1 LYANASRFNAK
12 DDSRYQQ
19 ICQEIANDIISRNE
33 GSGDLMK
40 IGEINKLIKAKSSL
54 YKLPSIP
61 KYAEINRF
69 IPGASQYKR
78 LLKKKPV
85 KTQSG
90 IAVITV
96 MPMPYDCP
104 HGKCIYCPGGKE
116 YDTPLSYIGT
126 EPSTKFAQIVKYDSY
141 EQVRH
146 KIMHLMEGGHEVS
159 KAELVIVGGTFPFYP
174 QDYQIYFIKRC
185 YDALNSI
192 EFADTLVQSDL
203 KLSSD
208 KDETTSLHVNN
219 SEVQRK
225 SSDVNSLLLSL
236 SKSKVQN
243 ESAFVRCVGLT
254 IETKPD
260 YCKMEHI
267 DLMLELGITRIE
279 LGVQTLDD
287 TVLKMVNRGHTI
299 KDTYRAFYDARNC
312 GYKIGAHMMP
322 GLPGSSYDQDLNNS
336 KNLFEDD
343 RLKPDMLKIY
353 PTLVVRNTG
362 LYKLY
367 HEEKYKS
374 YATNE
379 LVKLLVEIKKNIPP
393 WVRIMRI
400 QREIEAPDIISGPKM
415 GNIRQLV
422 LEELKKQGIK
432 CKCIRCREIGLYEE
446 KIEFSKDDI
455 LLFRTEYNASR
466 GKEIFLSFELKDRM
480 LLLGF
485 LRLRIMSDPL
495 RKELQQQQQQQQEP
509 AETTDFAGGSANNNG
524 DVSDYLVKP
533 YTSAIVRELHVY
545 GSVAKI
551 GEQQHKIRHDFYPT
565 STFDTPVKNAK
576 GINGSNLS
584 ITDSTFT
591 STSSTATNT
600 VIYDD
605 NGHSILNDN
614 KVKYQHKGLGRG
626 LLAEAERICKEEYG
640 LKNISVI
647 SAVGTRDY
655 YRKFGYTNN
664 GPYVTKLL

>member
-1 LYANASRFNAK
+1 MNLS
-12 DDSRYQQ
+12 
-19 ICQEIANDIISRNE
+19 
-33 GSGDLMK
+33 
-40 IGEINKLIKAKSSL
+40 EINKLIKSKSSQ

-61 KYAEINRF
+61 KYAEINRY
-69 IPGASQYKR
+69 IPITSQYKK
-78 LLKKKPV
+78 LLRKKPV

-126 EPSTKFAQIVKYDSY
+126 EPSTKFAQRVKFDSY
-141 EQVRH
+141 EQVRY
-146 KIMHLMEGGHEVS
+146 KIMQLMEGGHEVS

-174 QDYQIYFIKRC
+174 KDYQIYFIKRC

-192 EFADTLVQSDL
+192 KHMDIDSPIQARFEYSS
-203 KLSSD
+203 KLDENMILSTDSSL
-208 KDETTSLHVNN
+208 E
-219 SEVQRK
+219 K
-225 SSDVNSLLLSL
+225 STFGSKSNSLLLSL
-236 SKSKVQN
+236 NNAKEQN
-243 ESAFVRCVGLT
+243 ETAFVRCVGLT

-260 YCKMEHI
+260 YCKMDHI
-267 DLMLELGITRIE
+267 NLMLELGTTRIE
-279 LGVQTLDD
+279 LGVQSLND
-287 TVLKMVNRGHTI
+287 TVFKLINRGHTI
-299 KDTYRAFYDARNC
+299 QDVYRAFYEARNS

-322 GLPGSSYDQDLNNS
+322 GLPGSSYEQDLNDS
-336 KNLFEDD
+336 KILFEDE

-367 HEEKYKS
+367 KEQKYKS
-374 YATNE
+374 YSTTE
-379 LVKLLVEIKKNIPP
+379 LVELLVEIKKIIPP

-422 LEELKKQGIK
+422 LEELKRQGVK
-432 CKCIRCREIGLYEE
+432 CKCIRCREIGLNEK

-455 LLFRTEYNASR
+455 RLFRTEYNASM

-485 LRLRIMSDPL
+485 LRLRMMSDPL
-495 RKELQQQQQQQQEP
+495 RKELQTELNTISRSKNND
-509 AETTDFAGGSANNNG
+509 TTDLKVESF
-524 DVSDYLVKP
+524 
-533 YTSAIVRELHVY
+533 TSAIVRELHVY
-545 GSVAKI
+545 GTVAKV
-551 GEQQHKIRHDFYPT
+551 GEQVAKRQ
-565 STFDTPVKNAK
+565 PVS
-576 GINGSNLS
+576 INTKSDIMFMNGDN
-584 ITDSTFT
+584 
-591 STSSTATNT
+591 SSDRIQSRFNPPASDGDGGLAPN
-600 VIYDD
+600 
-605 NGHSILNDN
+605 NQ
-614 KVKYQHKGLGRG
+614 VKYQHKGLGRG
-626 LLAEAERICKEEYG
+626 LLAEAERICREEYG
-640 LKNISVI
+640 LKKISVI

-664 GPYVTKLL
+664 GPYVTKIL

>member
-1 LYANASRFNAK
+1 LAVNASQYNSK
-12 DDSRYQQ
+12 DDNLYQQ
-19 ICQEIANDIISRNE
+19 ICKEIANDILSRNN
-33 GSGDLMK
+33 GNNLMNLS
-40 IGEINKLIKAKSSL
+40 EINKLIKSKSSH

-69 IPGASQYKR
+69 IPITSHYKR
-78 LLKKKPV
+78 LLRKKPV

-126 EPSTKFAQIVKYDSY
+126 EPSTKFAQRVKYDSY
-141 EQVRH
+141 EQVRF
-146 KIMHLMEGGHEVS
+146 KIIQLMEGGHEVS

-174 QDYQIYFIKRC
+174 KDYQIHFVKRC

-192 EFADTLVQSDL
+192 KDVEPQIQTSFEFSDHSDENAIRQI
-203 KLSSD
+203 SS
-208 KDETTSLHVNN
+208 
-219 SEVQRK
+219 SEEKRIFR
-225 SSDVNSLLLSL
+225 SNSLLLAL
-236 SKSKVQN
+236 DKSKEQN
-243 ESAFVRCVGLT
+243 ETAFVRCVGLT

-260 YCKMEHI
+260 YCKMDHI
-267 DLMLELGITRIE
+267 NLMLNLGTTRIE
-279 LGVQTLDD
+279 LGVQSLNDA
-287 TVLKMVNRGHTI
+287 VFRKVNRGHTI
-299 KDTYRAFYDARNC
+299 QDVYRAFYDARNS
-312 GYKIGAHMMP
+312 GYKIGAHLMP
-322 GLPGSSYDQDLNNS
+322 GLPGSSFEQDFNDS
-336 KNLFEDD
+336 KNLFEDE

-367 HEEKYKS
+367 REKKYKS
-374 YATNE
+374 YSTKE
-379 LVKLLVEIKKNIPP
+379 LVNLLVKIKKIIPP

-422 LEELKKQGIK
+422 LKELKRQGIK
-432 CKCIRCREIGLYEE
+432 CKCIRCREIGLNEN
-446 KIEFSKDDI
+446 KIEFSNDDVI
-455 LLFRTEYNASR
+455 LFRTEYNASR
-466 GKEIFLSFELKDRM
+466 GKEIFLSFELRDRM

-495 RKELQQQQQQQQEP
+495 RKELQAGP
-509 AETTDFAGGSANNNG
+509 DFMTKSSNNDFSDSVVGSF
-524 DVSDYLVKP
+524 
-533 YTSAIVRELHVY
+533 TSAIVRELHVY
-545 GSVAKI
+545 GAVAKVDEHVKKKQT
-551 GEQQHKIRHDFYPT
+551 GPT
-565 STFDTPVKNAK
+565 YTKSDMMVSN
-576 GINGSNLS
+576 GDSNNGS
-584 ITDSTFT
+584 IQ
-591 STSSTATNT
+591 
-600 VIYDD
+600 
-605 NGHSILNDN
+605 SILNPAAIIDSLVPN
-614 KVKYQHKGLGRG
+614 NQIKYQHKGLGRS
-626 LLAEAERICKEEYG
+626 LLAEAERICRLEYG
-640 LKNISVI
+640 LKKISVI

>member
-1 LYANASRFNAK
+1 MFVNASRYNAK
-12 DDSRYQQ
+12 DDDQYQQ
-19 ICQEIANDIISRNE
+19 ICKEIASDILSRND
-33 GSGDLMK
+33 GSNLMS
-40 IGEINKLIKAKSSL
+40 IGEINKLVKSKSSL
-54 YKLPSIP
+54 YKLSSIP

-69 IPGASQYKR
+69 IPITSQYKK
-78 LLKKKPV
+78 LLRKKPV

-126 EPSTKFAQIVKYDSY
+126 EPSTRFAQRVKYDSY
-141 EQVRH
+141 KQIRY
-146 KIMHLMEGGHEVS
+146 KIMQLMEGGHEVS

-174 QDYQIYFIKRC
+174 KDYQIYFVKRC

-192 EFADTLVQSDL
+192 KHVEPTIQTPVEYSNNLDENNI
-203 KLSSD
+203 LSPASFED
-208 KDETTSLHVNN
+208 ASTFKTT
-219 SEVQRK
+219 
-225 SSDVNSLLLSL
+225 SLLLSL
-236 SKSKVQN
+236 NKSKEQN
-243 ESAFVRCVGLT
+243 ETAFVRCVGLT

-260 YCKMEHI
+260 YCKMDHI
-267 DLMLELGITRIE
+267 NLMLELGTTRIE
-279 LGVQTLDD
+279 LGVQSLND
-287 TVLKMVNRGHTI
+287 TVFKMVNRGHTVQ
-299 KDTYRAFYDARNC
+299 DVYRAFYEARNS

-322 GLPGSSYDQDLNNS
+322 GLPGSSYEQDLNDS
-336 KNLFEDD
+336 KNLFEDE

-367 HEEKYKS
+367 QEHKYKS
-374 YATNE
+374 YSTKE
-379 LVKLLVEIKKNIPP
+379 LVDLLVEIKKIIPP

-422 LEELKKQGIK
+422 LEELKRQGIK
-432 CKCIRCREIGLYEE
+432 CKCIRCREIGLYDN
-446 KIEFSKDDI
+446 KIEFSDDDV

-466 GKEIFLSFELKDRM
+466 GKEIFLSFELKDRK

-495 RKELQQQQQQQQEP
+495 REELQIKS
-509 AETTDFAGGSANNNG
+509 DFMTGSGNNNR
-524 DVSDYLVKP
+524 SDSLVESFS
-533 YTSAIVRELHVY
+533 SAIVREIHVY
-545 GSVAKI
+545 GAVAKV
-551 GEQQHKIRHDFYPT
+551 GEQVSKKQHPL
-565 STFDTPVKNAK
+565 STIAK
-576 GINGSNLS
+576 SDRMVGNGDNRNDSSQSMSNFTA
-584 ITDSTFT
+584 IAGDSTP
-591 STSSTATNT
+591 N
-600 VIYDD
+600 
-605 NGHSILNDN
+605 NQ
-614 KVKYQHKGLGRG
+614 VKYQHKGLGRG
-626 LLAEAERICKEEYG
+626 LLAEAERICREEYG
-640 LKNISVI
+640 LKKISVI

>member
-1 LYANASRFNAK
+1 
-12 DDSRYQQ
+12 
-19 ICQEIANDIISRNE
+19 
-33 GSGDLMK
+33 MK
-40 IGEINKLIKAKSSL
+40 ISEINKLIKAKSSQ

-69 IPGASQYKR
+69 IPISSQYKR
-78 LLKKKPV
+78 LLRKKPM

-90 IAVITV
+90 LAVITV

-126 EPSTKFAQIVKYDSY
+126 EPSTKFAQKVKYDSY

-146 KIMHLMEGGHEVS
+146 KITHLVEGGHEVS

-174 QDYQIYFIKRC
+174 QDYQIYFINRC
-185 YDALNSI
+185 YGALNSI
-192 EFADTLVQSDL
+192 KFADTSVQSAF
-203 KLSSD
+203 KYSNNQ
-208 KDETTSLHVNN
+208 DETTTNVHTSN

-225 SSDVNSLLLSL
+225 SSNINSLLLSL

-267 DLMLELGITRIE
+267 NLMLELGTTRIE

-287 TVLKMVNRGHTI
+287 TVLKMVNRGHNVE
-299 KDTYRAFYDARNC
+299 DTYRAFYEARNC

-336 KNLFEDD
+336 KKLFEDEG
-343 RLKPDMLKIY
+343 LKPDMLKIY

-374 YATNE
+374 YSTNE

-422 LEELKKQGIK
+422 LEELKKQGLK
-432 CKCIRCREIGLYEE
+432 CKCIRCREIGLYED
-446 KIEFSKDDI
+446 KIEISKDDI

-466 GKEIFLSFELKDRM
+466 GKEIFLSFELKHRM

-485 LRLRIMSDPL
+485 LRLRIMSDPI
-495 RKELQQQQQQQQEP
+495 RKELQQQQQ
-509 AETTDFAGGSANNNG
+509 AERTVSAGGSTNND

-545 GSVAKI
+545 GSVVKV
-551 GEQQHKIRHDFYPT
+551 GEQQQHKMKPDFYPT
-565 STFDTPVKNAK
+565 TPTFDPPVKNTKSIHA
-576 GINGSNLS
+576 SNVS
-584 ITDSTFT
+584 IID
-591 STSSTATNT
+591 STSSTTGNT
-600 VIYDD
+600 IINDD
-605 NGHSILNDN
+605 DDDGPSILNN
-614 KVKYQHKGLGRG
+614 NQVKYQHKGLGRG

-640 LKNISVI
+640 LKKISVI

>member
-1 LYANASRFNAK
+1 MNLS
-12 DDSRYQQ
+12 
-19 ICQEIANDIISRNE
+19 
-33 GSGDLMK
+33 
-40 IGEINKLIKAKSSL
+40 EINKLIKSKSSQ

-61 KYAEINRF
+61 KYAEINRY
-69 IPGASQYKR
+69 IPITSQYKK
-78 LLKKKPV
+78 LLRKKPV

-126 EPSTKFAQIVKYDSY
+126 EPSTKFAQRVKFDSY
-141 EQVRH
+141 EQVH
-146 KIMHLMEGGHEVS
+146 YKIMQLMEGGHEVS

-174 QDYQIYFIKRC
+174 KDYQIYFIKRC

-192 EFADTLVQSDL
+192 KHMDMDSPIQARFEYSS
-203 KLSSD
+203 KLDENMILSTDSSL
-208 KDETTSLHVNN
+208 E
-219 SEVQRK
+219 K
-225 SSDVNSLLLSL
+225 STFGSKSNSLLLSL
-236 SKSKVQN
+236 NNAKEQN
-243 ESAFVRCVGLT
+243 ETAFVRCVGLT

-260 YCKMEHI
+260 YCKMDHI
-267 DLMLELGITRIE
+267 NLMLELGTTRIE
-279 LGVQTLDD
+279 LGVQSLND
-287 TVLKMVNRGHTI
+287 TAFKLINRGHTI
-299 KDTYRAFYDARNC
+299 QDVYRAFYEARNS

-322 GLPGSSYDQDLNNS
+322 GLPGSSYEQDLNDS
-336 KNLFEDD
+336 KILFEDE

-367 HEEKYKS
+367 KEQKYKS
-374 YATNE
+374 YSTTE
-379 LVKLLVEIKKNIPP
+379 LVELLVEIKKIIPP

-422 LEELKKQGIK
+422 LEELKRQGVK
-432 CKCIRCREIGLYEE
+432 CKCIRCREIGLNEK

-455 LLFRTEYNASR
+455 RLFRTEYNASR

-495 RKELQQQQQQQQEP
+495 RKELQP
-509 AETTDFAGGSANNNG
+509 DSDSISRSKNNDTTDLKVESF
-524 DVSDYLVKP
+524 
-533 YTSAIVRELHVY
+533 TSAIVRELHVY
-545 GSVAKI
+545 GTVAKV
-551 GEQQHKIRHDFYPT
+551 GEQVAKRQ
-565 STFDTPVKNAK
+565 PVS
-576 GINGSNLS
+576 INTKS
-584 ITDSTFT
+584 DSMFMNGDN
-591 STSSTATNT
+591 SSHRIQSKFNPPASDGDGGLAPN
-600 VIYDD
+600 
-605 NGHSILNDN
+605 NQ
-614 KVKYQHKGLGRG
+614 VKYQHKGLGRG
-626 LLAEAERICKEEYG
+626 LLAEAERICREEYG
-640 LKNISVI
+640 LKKISVI

>member
-1 LYANASRFNAK
+1 MYANASRFNAK
-12 DDSRYQQ
+12 NDSRYQQ
-19 ICQEIANDIISRNE
+19 ICKEIANDILSRNE
-33 GSGDLMK
+33 GRDLMK
-40 IGEINKLIKAKSSL
+40 ISEINKLIKSKSSQ

-61 KYAEINRF
+61 KYSEINRF
-69 IPGASQYKR
+69 IPISSQYKR
-78 LLKKKPV
+78 ILRKKPV

-126 EPSTKFAQIVKYDSY
+126 EPSTKFAQRVKYDSY

-146 KIMHLMEGGHEVS
+146 KIMRLMEGGHEVS

-192 EFADTLVQSDL
+192 KFEDTSVQSAFKYSNNQDEIT
-203 KLSSD
+203 KLP
-208 KDETTSLHVNN
+208 TSNF
-219 SEVQRK
+219 EVQRK
-225 SSDVNSLLLSL
+225 YKINSLLLSL

-267 DLMLELGITRIE
+267 NLMLELGTTRIE
-279 LGVQTLDD
+279 VGVQTLDD

-299 KDTYRAFYDARNC
+299 QDVYRAFYEARNC

-336 KNLFEDD
+336 KKLFDD
-343 RLKPDMLKIY
+343 ERLKPDMLKIY

-367 HEEKYKS
+367 NEEKYKS
-374 YATNE
+374 YSTNE

-422 LEELKKQGIK
+422 LDELKRQGIK
-432 CKCIRCREIGLYEE
+432 CKCIRCREIGLYED
-446 KIEFSKDDI
+446 KVEFSKDDV

-495 RKELQQQQQQQQEP
+495 REELQQQQQQQQQQVRP
-509 AETTDFAGGSANNNG
+509 DSKAGFRNNEASG
-524 DVSDYLVKP
+524 YLVKP
-533 YTSAIVRELHVY
+533 YSSAIVRELHVY
-545 GSVAKI
+545 GSVVKV
-551 GEQQHKIRHDFYPT
+551 GEQQHKMKQNFYPT
-565 STFDTPVKNAK
+565 STFDDTPFKNAK
-576 GINGSNLS
+576 S
-584 ITDSTFT
+584 IYENNQSRSDHTT
-591 STSSTATNT
+591 STTNT
-600 VIYDD
+600 IIDD
-605 NGHSILNDN
+605 HNGHSILNDN
-614 KVKYQHKGLGRG
+614 QVKYQHKGLGRS

-640 LKNISVI
+640 LRKISVI

>member
-1 LYANASRFNAK
+1 LFVNTSRFNAK
-12 DDSRYQQ
+12 DDNRYQQ
-19 ICQEIANDIISRNE
+19 ICEEIANDILSSNDNSNLMSIS
-33 GSGDLMK
+33 
-40 IGEINKLIKAKSSL
+40 EINKLIKSKSSQ

-69 IPGASQYKR
+69 IPITSQYKR
-78 LLKKKPV
+78 LLRKKPV

-126 EPSTKFAQIVKYDSY
+126 EPSTKFAQRVKYDSF
-141 EQVRH
+141 EQVRY
-146 KIMHLMEGGHEVS
+146 KIIQLMEGGHEVS
-159 KAELVIVGGTFPFYP
+159 KAELVVVGGTFPFYP
-174 QDYQIYFIKRC
+174 VDYQIYFIKRC
-185 YDALNSI
+185 YDALNSFKHLGPSTQSPFEESGNLDENI
-192 EFADTLVQSDL
+192 NSSINSSKEDKTL
-203 KLSSD
+203 K
-208 KDETTSLHVNN
+208 TNT
-219 SEVQRK
+219 
-225 SSDVNSLLLSL
+225 LLLSL
-236 SKSKVQN
+236 SNSKKQN
-243 ESAFVRCVGLT
+243 ETAFVRCVGLT

-267 DLMLELGITRIE
+267 NLMLELGTTRIE
-279 LGVQTLDD
+279 LGVQSLND
-287 TVLKMVNRGHTI
+287 TVFKLINRGHTVE
-299 KDTYRAFYDARNC
+299 DVYRAFYEARNS

-322 GLPGSSYDQDLNNS
+322 GLPGSSYEQDLNDS
-336 KNLFEDD
+336 KKLFEDEK
-343 RLKPDMLKIY
+343 LKPDMLKIY

-367 HEEKYKS
+367 QEQKYKS
-374 YATNE
+374 YSTKE
-379 LVKLLVEIKKNIPP
+379 LVELLVEIKKIIPP

-400 QREIEAPDIISGPKM
+400 QREIEAPDIVSGPKM

-422 LEELKKQGIK
+422 LEELKRQGIK
-432 CKCIRCREIGLYEE
+432 CKCIRCREIGLYEN
-446 KIEFSKDDI
+446 KIEFSNDDI

-466 GKEIFLSFELKDRM
+466 GREIFLSFELKDRR

-495 RKELQQQQQQQQEP
+495 RKELQ
-509 AETTDFAGGSANNNG
+509 AGSNFMTRSGNN
-524 DVSDYLVKP
+524 DVSDSIVESFN
-533 YTSAIVRELHVY
+533 SAIVRELHVY
-545 GSVAKI
+545 GTVAKV
-551 GEQQHKIRHDFYPT
+551 GEQLAKKQQPSS
-565 STFDTPVKNAK
+565 STNAEYATVR
-576 GINGSNLS
+576 NGNNNNFQSRF
-584 ITDSTFT
+584 DSTPE
-591 STSSTATNT
+591 S
-600 VIYDD
+600 
-605 NGHSILNDN
+605 GSIINHE
-614 KVKYQHKGLGRG
+614 VKYQHKGLGRG

-640 LKNISVI
+640 LKNMSVI